1 MSLTLKQILDV
12 ALGSAGVTVP
22 TTWIGTNNL
31 ATANQVK
38 AIANQSVL
46 ALRDY
51 NLQKQVRQ
59 YSFTLTSESSTYA
72 LPQDFLSIVPDTMW
86 VQESL
91 WRVDFPTDPTVWAYL
106 KASAGPPGIWVRCRI
121 INGFFEFYEPQ
132 EGMIV
137 GFEYFSNATIQDG
150 TTGAPKEYFSQD
162 SDIWLLDDALI
173 IADIKWRYKAEKGL
187 DYQTDYKLYQDRLN
201 AFLGTQGGAK
211 TIMPTYPW
219 TPEPLCNLWQL
230 PQ

>member
-1 MSLTLKQILDV
+1 MSMTLKEILDI
-12 ALGSAGVTVP
+12 ALGSCGVTVP

-31 ATANQVK
+31 ATSNQVK

-51 NLQKQVRQ
+51 DLQKQVRE
-59 YSFTLTSESSTYA
+59 YSFTLTSASATYA
-72 LPQDFLSIVPDTMW
+72 LPADFLSIVPDTMW
-86 VQESL
+86 VQNSL

-106 KASAGPPGIWVRCRI
+106 RASAGPPGIFIRCRL

-132 EGMIV
+132 EGLVV
-137 GFEYFSNATIQDG
+137 GYEYYSNATIQDG
-150 TTGAPKEYFSQD
+150 TTGTPKEFFSQD

-187 DYQTDYKLYQDRLN
+187 DYQTDYKMYQARLN

-219 TPEPLCNLWQL
+219 TPEPLANLWQL

>member
-1 MSLTLKQILDV
+1 MSLTLKQILDT
-12 ALGSAGVTVP
+12 ALGSTGVTVP
-22 TTWIGTNNL
+22 ATWIGSNNL

-51 NLQKQVRQ
+51 DLQKQVRE
-59 YSFTLTSESSTYA
+59 YSFTLTSASSTYA
-72 LPQDFLSIVPDTMW
+72 LPSDFLSIVPDTMW
-86 VQESL
+86 IQDSL
-91 WRVDFPTDPTVWAYL
+91 WRVDFPTDPTLWAYL
-106 KASAGPPGIWVRCRI
+106 RASAGPPGIFVRCRL

-132 EGMIV
+132 EGLVV
-137 GFEYFSNATIQDG
+137 GYEYYSNGLIQDG
-150 TTGAPKEYFSQD
+150 TTGEPKQFFSQD

-187 DYQTDYKLYQDRLN
+187 DYQSDYKMYQARLN

-219 TPEPLCNLWQL
+219 TPEPLANLWQL
-230 PQ
+230 PE